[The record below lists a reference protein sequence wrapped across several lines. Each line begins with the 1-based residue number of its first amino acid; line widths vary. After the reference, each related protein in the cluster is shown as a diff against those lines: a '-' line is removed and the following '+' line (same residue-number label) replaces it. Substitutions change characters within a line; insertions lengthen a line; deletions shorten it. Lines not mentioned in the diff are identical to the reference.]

1 MSTGEIARLALQRGF
16 IRCQGKTPEATMA
29 SALYTD
35 VKKKGS
41 SSVFTRPEEGLF
53 GLREWRTDGPVKT
66 PGTDSSRASPAC
78 KSEDSGRAEPPHGA
92 ASPKKA
98 QAADENLLLLLN
110 AADELESAVP
120 GSASKP
126 PARKRRKSETAET
139 PEKVPEAKVLCSRST
154 PISRPRPIQF
164 PLQFAGAAQPPPSA
178 GKMGTPAP
186 PTPAGPLERVNS
198 PSNDSHASSRHN
210 AKAQAQCPSAGP
222 RSVQDDGN
230 TGGGSRLEEDV
241 YSDTSTSTEDE
252 SVDGAVEDATH
263 ASANALRACQG
274 GMPALQLP
282 QVGSM
287 LAAGSPAGRLYHAD
301 ALIAQLEAIFGRWH
315 PLVRKAPGRHPPPL
329 PRALPSR
336 RGTRAR
342 LPRRSGR
349 PTSPRPTPASS
360 RARLSASSRRSSP
373 SCERG
378 RCSAPPP

>member
-1 MSTGEIARLALQRGF
+1 LTLHCSRETGEGGLWGGDPAG
-16 IRCQGKTPEATMA
+16 A
-29 SALYTD
+29 SAQHC
-35 VKKKGS
+35 
-41 SSVFTRPEEGLF
+41 F
-53 GLREWRTDGPVKT
+53 
-66 PGTDSSRASPAC
+66 
-78 KSEDSGRAEPPHGA
+78 EP
-92 ASPKKA
+92 
-98 QAADENLLLLLN
+98 QA
-110 AADELESAVP
+110 
-120 GSASKP
+120 
-126 PARKRRKSETAET
+126 
-139 PEKVPEAKVLCSRST
+139 
-154 PISRPRPIQF
+154 
-164 PLQFAGAAQPPPSA
+164 
-178 GKMGTPAP
+178 
-186 PTPAGPLERVNS
+186 RV
-198 PSNDSHASSRHN
+198 D
-210 AKAQAQCPSAGP
+210 AQCGR